1 MVRIS
6 ASTAFGSGGS
16 PGFSDLSGTNAM
28 ASAAPGVAT
37 QQRPQ
42 LVDGPRVENVFG
54 RCPGPPGH
62 LDTPTQVAEGR
73 DRMRV
78 SRNHQPCATLEG
90 KTGMRVV
97 EIEPVHLAVDLERD
111 AALRR

>member
-54 RCPGPPGH
+54 RCPGPPAH
-62 LDTPTQVAEGR
+62 RTTPTRVAEAG
-73 DRMRV
+73 DGIRV
-78 SRNHQPCATLEG
+78 IQNTQRSARPKARRA
-90 KTGMRVV
+90 MRVV
-97 EIEPVHLAVDLERD
+97 KTEPANLAVV
-111 AALRR
+111 